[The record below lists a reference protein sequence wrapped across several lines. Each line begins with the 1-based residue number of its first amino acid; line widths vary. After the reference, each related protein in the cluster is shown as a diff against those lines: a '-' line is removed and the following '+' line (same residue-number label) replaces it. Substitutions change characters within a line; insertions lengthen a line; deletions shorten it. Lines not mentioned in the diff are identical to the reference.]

1 MMRRVIRLNAKREL
15 KMVKISS
22 MLAYEDGL

>member
-15 KMVKISS
+15 KRVKVSS
-22 MLAYEDGL
+22 MLVYEHGL